1 MHMRTDLRESRI
13 LRDVRIWLPPV
24 AMMALIFALS
34 SMPATP
40 EDHGWLYVASR
51 KVAHF
56 CEYAVLLA
64 LWWRAL
70 ATRLEGR
77 RALAIALG
85 ICLLYAISDEL
96 HQTLINGRQ
105 GRPLDVGIDM
115 AGALTAAALI
125 ARKRTPR
132 GAAT

>member
-1 MHMRTDLRESRI
+1 MHMRTDLRDSRI
-13 LRDVRIWLPPV
+13 LREVRIWLPPV

-51 KVAHF
+51 KAAHF

-70 ATRLEGR
+70 ATRVDSR
-77 RALAIALG
+77 RALAVALG
-85 ICLLYAISDEL
+85 ICLLYAISDEF
-96 HQTLINGRQ
+96 HQTFTNGRR
-105 GRPLDVGIDM
+105 GRPLDVGIDV

-125 ARKRTPR
+125 ARKRARR
-132 GAAT
+132 GVAT